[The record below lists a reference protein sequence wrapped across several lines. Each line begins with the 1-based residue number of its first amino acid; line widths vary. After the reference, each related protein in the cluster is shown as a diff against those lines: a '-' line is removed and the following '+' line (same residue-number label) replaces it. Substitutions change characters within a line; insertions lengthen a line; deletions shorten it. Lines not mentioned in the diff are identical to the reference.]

1 MSLMVSSTTD
11 SQESVNLAAGLAADA
26 PSDAPPAE
34 DTVITEPEAAKP
46 KEAPVKPEPEPDEP
60 EEGEEEKE
68 KPEPEEDDKAKPPAR
83 KGRYERRIDRLE
95 QQLAYERKIR
105 ELTEQLQGAPPRE
118 QRTAQPP
125 APAERPRQEAFQS
138 YEEYIEALTDWKAD
152 QASAKA
158 EQKRQAATAQEQ
170 AQQQAATWR
179 SRVEQAR
186 AKHEDFD
193 DVLAGTE
200 HIILSKPLQDAIAT
214 SEDGAMLSYELAKQ
228 PQELER
234 IASLPPLA
242 AIRAL
247 GAFEAKITA
256 TSNGKAPTQRPA
268 VSRAPE
274 PIEPVTR
281 GGPMSTK
288 PYDQLPYQEFK
299 RRRERDIAAAK
310 AR

>member
-105 ELTEQLQGAPPRE
+105 ELTEQLQGPPRE
-118 QRTAQPP
+118 QRAAQPP
-125 APAERPRQEAFQS
+125 APAERPHQEAFQS

-152 QASAKA
+152 QAFAKA